1 MKYRYLVPVVAK
13 YYWFE
18 IHSLRNYKRLI
29 LRKYWIFPLSGA
41 DISSMVNQAALKAG
55 IDGVS
60 SVNMS
65 HLNYAKDKILMG
77 EDNGFQF

>member
-1 MKYRYLVPVVAK
+1 
-13 YYWFE
+13 
-18 IHSLRNYKRLI
+18 
-29 LRKYWIFPLSGA
+29 
-41 DISSMVNQAALKAG
+41 MVNQAALKAG

-77 EDNGFQF
+77 KDNCFSVLVIQTISSLKVQTVAVALT

>member
-1 MKYRYLVPVVAK
+1 M
-13 YYWFE
+13 
-18 IHSLRNYKRLI
+18 
-29 LRKYWIFPLSGA
+29 
-41 DISSMVNQAALKAG
+41 NQAALKAG

-77 EDNGFQF
+77 KDNCFSVLVIQTISSLKVQNVAVAFT

>member
-1 MKYRYLVPVVAK
+1 
-13 YYWFE
+13 
-18 IHSLRNYKRLI
+18 
-29 LRKYWIFPLSGA
+29 
-41 DISSMVNQAALKAG
+41 MVNQAALKAG

-77 EDNGFQF
+77 KDLYCFSVQVIKTIRSLHMQTVEAAFR

>member
-1 MKYRYLVPVVAK
+1 M
-13 YYWFE
+13 
-18 IHSLRNYKRLI
+18 
-29 LRKYWIFPLSGA
+29 
-41 DISSMVNQAALKAG
+41 NQAALKAG

-77 EDNGFQF
+77 KDNCFHAGSSCTDNKLIGGADSRAFRYVII

>member
-1 MKYRYLVPVVAK
+1 M
-13 YYWFE
+13 
-18 IHSLRNYKRLI
+18 
-29 LRKYWIFPLSGA
+29 
-41 DISSMVNQAALKAG
+41 NQAALKAG

-77 EDNGFQF
+77 KDNCFSVLVIQTISSLKVQTVAVALT

>member
-1 MKYRYLVPVVAK
+1 MSR
-13 YYWFE
+13 
-18 IHSLRNYKRLI
+18 
-29 LRKYWIFPLSGA
+29 SGA

-77 EDNGFQF
+77 KDLYSFSVQVIQTIRSLHMQTVEAAFR

>member
-1 MKYRYLVPVVAK
+1 MSR
-13 YYWFE
+13 
-18 IHSLRNYKRLI
+18 
-29 LRKYWIFPLSGA
+29 SGA

-77 EDNGFQF
+77 KDYFFSVQVIQTIRSLHMQTVEAAFR